1 MSSLTQRL
9 AELGATGSVDVTT
22 LKSPGAPDG
31 HGHGH
36 GPLHVDTQDDTK
48 RRVSLG

>member
-1 MSSLTQRL
+1 MSSLEQRL

-22 LKSPGAPDG
+22 LKSPGAGGG

-36 GPLHVDTQDDTK
+36 GQGHVDIQGDTK

>member
-1 MSSLTQRL
+1 MSSLEQKL
-9 AELGATGSVDVTT
+9 AELKATGSVDVTT
-22 LKSPGAPDG
+22 LKSPGAGGG

-36 GPLHVDTQDDTK
+36 GHVDTQDDTK

>member
-22 LKSPGAPDG
+22 LKSPGARD
-31 HGHGH
+31 GHGH